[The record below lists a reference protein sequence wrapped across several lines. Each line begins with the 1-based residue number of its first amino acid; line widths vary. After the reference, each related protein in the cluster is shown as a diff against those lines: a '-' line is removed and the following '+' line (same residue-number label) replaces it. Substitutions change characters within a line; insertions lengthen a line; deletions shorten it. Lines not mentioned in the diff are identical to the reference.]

1 MVAVIFD
8 LDGTLLDTESVY
20 LEVET
25 DLVSQFGVGDVR
37 EVTAEL
43 LGTTERRTAEIII
56 GHFALDLTVEQ
67 YLELRNK
74 KLLEIVHKAGLLPGA
89 EKLVSHLAQNNVKIA
104 IATSSPTPLL
114 NEKKRGHPKF
124 FELFPA
130 VVCNDDVE
138 NGKPAPDIFL
148 LAAKRIDADPAD
160 CIVFEDAPTGV
171 KGAIA
176 AGMRCIAVK
185 NEHTAAD
192 KYTGVVEL
200 LSSLESFEPSKY
212 DLPPYLS

>member
-1 MVAVIFD
+1 MVSVIFD

-25 DLVSQFGVGDVR
+25 ALVSQFGVGDVR
-37 EVTAEL
+37 EITPQL
-43 LGTTERRTAEIII
+43 LGTTERRTAEIVI
-56 GHFALDLTVEQ
+56 GHFGLNLTVEQ
-67 YLELRNK
+67 YLEMRNS
-74 KLLEIVHKAGLLPGA
+74 KLLEVVHKAGLLPGA
-89 EKLVSHLAQNNVKIA
+89 EKLVSHLANNNVKIA

-114 NEKKRGHPKF
+114 NEKKRGHPNF
-124 FELFPA
+124 FEMFPA

-148 LAAKRIDADPAD
+148 LAAERIGAEPSQ

-176 AGMRCIAVK
+176 AGMRCIAVR
-185 NEHTAAD
+185 NEHTATE
-192 KYTGVVEL
+192 KYAGVCEL
-200 LSSLESFEPSKY
+200 LSSLEDFVPSKY
-212 DLPPYLS
+212 DLPPY